1 MKKILS
7 VVFAVVLLAVLTV
20 PAAAAPEGP
29 QITLQPQNYQYPE
42 YSVAMYTV
50 KATGTNLHAT
60 WYLEYEGTTYNISD
74 YTNGIEPWE
83 YYAGESYGPVQDGNT
98 FICFFSGIEAG
109 LNGAEIWCVIEDGHY
124 DVTSARAIITVQG
137 DAMPPEILE
146 MPAAITADRGDSV
159 EVRCLAKSVGDA
171 QLEYIWYETATGRLQ
186 DIIALEP
193 EETGDFLVCSTER
206 VGTRYYVCG
215 ITTSDG
221 GRVYSSVLPVT
232 VLDVDPEPP
241 MADLPVILTKT
252 LPEATAGEPYSAAIE
267 FSDPEAELVV
277 YYNPDSGNDFEK
289 TGLALGLD
297 GKISGVPT
305 APGSY
310 EFTVCAAGIGGTAY
324 ATYTIEVKEAPT
336 EATFSK
342 PTKPKGPAATAP
354 ETDAEEAGG
363 IPLWAVAAVGIA
375 AMATGAG
382 VAFLLLRKKP

>member
-1 MKKILS
+1 M
-7 VVFAVVLLAVLTV
+7 
-20 PAAAAPEGP
+20 
-29 QITLQPQNYQYPE
+29 
-42 YSVAMYTV
+42 
-50 KATGTNLHAT
+50 
-60 WYLEYEGTTYNISD
+60 
-74 YTNGIEPWE
+74 
-83 YYAGESYGPVQDGNT
+83 
-98 FICFFSGIEAG
+98 
-109 LNGAEIWCVIEDGHY
+109 
-124 DVTSARAIITVQG
+124 
-137 DAMPPEILE
+137 
-146 MPAAITADRGDSV
+146 
-159 EVRCLAKSVGDA
+159 
-171 QLEYIWYETATGRLQ
+171 
-186 DIIALEP
+186 
-193 EETGDFLVCSTER
+193 
-206 VGTRYYVCG
+206 
-215 ITTSDG
+215 
-221 GRVYSSVLPVT
+221 LPVT

-342 PTKPKGPAATAP
+342 PTKPKGPTSEVP
-354 ETDAEEAGG
+354 EVEEAEAEGF
-363 IPLWAVAAVGIA
+363 PLWAVAAVGIA